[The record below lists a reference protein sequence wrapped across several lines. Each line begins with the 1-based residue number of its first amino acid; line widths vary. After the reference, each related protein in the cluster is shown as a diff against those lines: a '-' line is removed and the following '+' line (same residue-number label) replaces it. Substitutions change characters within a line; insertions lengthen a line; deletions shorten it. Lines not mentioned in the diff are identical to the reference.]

1 MARKEVIQYFDDL
14 DNTPLTKDEVE
25 IVHFSLDNKE
35 YELDLS
41 AANAEKFRDML
52 RPYLEHAR
60 RANMQQRRR
69 RRRGAYAGGAAA
81 FGIDPAEV
89 RAWAEANGIPVNQRG
104 KIKTE
109 TVERFREAKGL
120 A

>member
-14 DNTPLTKDEVE
+14 DNSPLTKEEVE
-25 IVHFSLDNKE
+25 IVHFSLGNKE

-41 AANAEKFRDML
+41 SANAEKFREL
-52 RPYLEHAR
+52 LQPYLEHAR
-60 RANMQQRRR
+60 RVNVPQRRR
-69 RRRGAYAGGAAA
+69 RRQGNYAGGAAA
-81 FGIDPAEV
+81 YGIDPADV
-89 RAWAEANGIPVNQRG
+89 RAWAESNGIPVNQRG

-109 TVERFREAKGL
+109 TVERYREAKGL

>member
-14 DNTPLTKDEVE
+14 DNSPLSQDQVE
-25 IVHFSLDNKE
+25 TVQFRLDNQE

-41 AANAEKFRDML
+41 AENARKFREVL
-52 RPYLEHAR
+52 SPYLDNAR
-60 RANMQQRRR
+60 KVNATRRR
-69 RRRGAYAGGAAA
+69 RRASSNNGGAAA
-81 FGIDPAEV
+81 YGIDPSEV
-89 RAWAEANGIPVNQRG
+89 RAWAEANGIQVNKRG

-109 TVERFREAKGL
+109 TVERYREAKGL